1 MRTMRMIPT
10 NGINVVP
17 IEIDVVFCFECTE
30 CKTRNYFSEDE
41 ISAGFICVACDTI
54 VDIEPFDFK
63 IEYTYKGIYKQVY
76 KLLKKFYSSN
86 ESKLVLKK
94 TVKKLSSFS
103 KESLYKEC
111 LKNVE

>member
-1 MRTMRMIPT
+1 MAPIIHAHAFLIQDKNLSASDLTSLT
-10 NGINVVP
+10 ASVP
-17 IEIDVVFCFECTE
+17 AFAVSLAASFAC
-30 CKTRNYFSEDE
+30 
-41 ISAGFICVACDTI
+41 AACDTI